1 MTQHCLTP
9 KQIEVLRYLSQGLQN
24 KQIAKAMGLSTATV
38 KIHLNGI
45 YTRLNVSNRIQAVL
59 WAQSSDL
66 I

>member
-1 MTQHCLTP
+1 MAQRYLTP
-9 KQIEVLRYLSQGLQN
+9 KQIEVLRYLSQGMQN

-45 YTRLNVSNRIQAVL
+45 YMRLNVSNRIQAVL

>member
-1 MTQHCLTP
+1 MSQRCLTP
-9 KQIEVLRYLSQGLQN
+9 KQIEVLRYLSQGMQN

-45 YTRLNVSNRIQAVL
+45 YMRLNVSNRIQAVL

>member
-1 MTQHCLTP
+1 MTQHCLTS

-45 YTRLNVSNRIQAVL
+45 YMRLNVSNRIQAVL
-59 WAQSSDL
+59 RAQSSDL

>member
-45 YTRLNVSNRIQAVL
+45 YMRLNVSNRIQAVL
-59 WAQSSDL
+59 RAQSSDL

>member
-1 MTQHCLTP
+1 MAQRCLTP

-45 YTRLNVSNRIQAVL
+45 YMRLNVSNRIQAVL

>member
-45 YTRLNVSNRIQAVL
+45 YMRLNVSNRIQAGL
-59 WAQSSDL
+59 RAQSSDL

>member
-1 MTQHCLTP
+1 M
-9 KQIEVLRYLSQGLQN
+9 QN

-45 YTRLNVSNRIQAVL
+45 YMRLNVSNRIQAVL

>member
-45 YTRLNVSNRIQAVL
+45 YMRLNVSNRIQAVL